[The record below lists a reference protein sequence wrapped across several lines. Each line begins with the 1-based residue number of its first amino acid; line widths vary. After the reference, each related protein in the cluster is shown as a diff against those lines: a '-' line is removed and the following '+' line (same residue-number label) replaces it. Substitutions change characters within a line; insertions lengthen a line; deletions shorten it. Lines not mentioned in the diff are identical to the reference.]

1 MQNDMVEFRPKLV
14 AVLLNSPL
22 NTAKEI
28 QDDDTSDGDVFDPND
43 RIIIEPTQQSQLT
56 QSIQSSNDTTG
67 VICD

>member
-1 MQNDMVEFRPKLV
+1 MVEFRPKLV

-56 QSIQSSNDTTG
+56 QLIKSSNDTTG

>member
-56 QSIQSSNDTTG
+56 QLIQSLNDTTG

>member
-43 RIIIEPTQQSQLT
+43 RIIIEPTQQSHLT
-56 QSIQSSNDTTG
+56 QLIQSSNDTTG